1 MKEHNFRALL
11 LFVLLLFSIAVCQLQ
26 QTILSILA
34 YLNPRMLT
42 VGNVDKVL
50 DEDGEVINPEF
61 QIKLDEF
68 SDSYL
73 AFVSKF

>member
-1 MKEHNFRALL
+1 
-11 LFVLLLFSIAVCQLQ
+11 
-26 QTILSILA
+26 
-34 YLNPRMLT
+34 MLT

-68 SDSYL
+68 LDSYL